1 MEDSFDL
8 KQLWSV
14 FRQHIIPIA
23 VSAVIAGAAG
33 FAAAKFLV
41 PKKYESSAML
51 YVENNQ
57 NTNETLNINDI
68 TAAQKLVNT
77 CQIIFQSNKMLDSV
91 IFELDL
97 PYTKEELS
105 NMISVTSVNS
115 TEVMRITAE
124 SDSAAQAADI
134 VNVLVEL
141 AQDEFVRVIKSG
153 SIEVVEYGEI
163 AEKPSFPNV
172 MLFTAAGI
180 ILGAAAAYITFF
192 LKEILSVTVTP
203 RDDLAKIYDVPV
215 FAEIIDFEYSGSSS
229 RYGYGTK
236 SSEAKPSSVR
246 KKNPAKRYIL
256 DENTPFVISEAY
268 RAARTNIIFSL
279 AASGGNIISFTSA
292 VPGEGKSTTCA
303 NMSIAFADMGK
314 RVLLIDCDMRKPTV
328 HTAFKLTA
336 SKGLS
341 SVLGGFCTA
350 DDAICKNVRPSL
362 DVLPSGP
369 IPPNPTELLGSDAMV
384 KFLKNHSEKYDYILL
399 DTPPINVVTDSQLL
413 NNIIGGH
420 VFIVREN
427 TTTHPDISE
436 ALEKVNLASG
446 RKLGFIK
453 VFCTGG
459 LKSYGGKRYG
469 RYGKKYGYYQSYGYE
484 YKSEDKSEADSGE

>member
-1 MEDSFDL
+1 MEDSLDI

-14 FRQHIIPIA
+14 LRRRILPVA

-57 NTNETLNINDI
+57 NTGETLNINDI

-105 NMISVTSVNS
+105 KMISVTSVNS
-115 TEVMRITAE
+115 TEVMRVTAE
-124 SDSAAQAADI
+124 SGDPELSADI

-141 AQDEFVRVIKSG
+141 ARDEFMRVIKSG

-163 AEKPSFPNV
+163 ADKPSSPGV
-172 MLFTAAGI
+172 VLFSAGGFI
-180 ILGAAAAYITFF
+180 IGAAAAYIFF
-192 LKEILSVTVTP
+192 FARELLSVTVTP
-203 RDDLAKIYDVPV
+203 ADDLAKIYDIPV
-215 FAEIIDFEYSGSSS
+215 FAEIADFEGSSGGK
-229 RYGYGTK
+229 YGYGGYGGAAKGSSGAKKRK
-236 SSEAKPSSVR
+236 SISSG
-246 KKNPAKRYIL
+246 KRYIL

-268 RAARTNIIFSL
+268 RAARTNLMFST
-279 AASGGNIISFTSA
+279 AAAGKNIISFTSA

-314 RVLLIDCDMRKPTV
+314 KVLLIDCDMRKPTV
-328 HTAFKLTA
+328 QTAFKLNA

-341 SVLGGFCTA
+341 SVLGGFCQA
-350 DDAICKNVRPSL
+350 EDAIVKNVKPSL
-362 DVLPSGP
+362 DVITSGP
-369 IPPNPTELLGSDAMV
+369 IPPNPTELIGSEAMRRLLEV
-384 KFLKNHSEKYDYILL
+384 YSEKYDYILM

-413 NNIIGGH
+413 NGIIGGH
-420 VFIVREN
+420 VFVVREN
-427 TTTHPDISE
+427 STTHPDIAE
-436 ALEKVNLASG
+436 ALEKVSLANG

-453 VFCTGG
+453 SFCGG
-459 LKSYGGKRYG
+459 GTKSYGGRYS
-469 RYGKKYGYYQSYGYE
+469 KKNGYYNSYGYE
-484 YKSEDKSEADSGE
+484 YSGEEEKK